1 MCPRNHLA
9 ANFAKRASAHS
20 GAHRGPEA
28 KLTMSSNHVLSSTI
42 LWSKSKTKHGQDCQ
56 KFLWHIKTLQIS
68 ETLLMVAQNKKQMLY
83 VLHICNFLQKSR
95 GLPYS
100 FICEEYIH
108 YSSLSVFDR
117 FRISIIPPRTL
128 LMGDC

>member
-1 MCPRNHLA
+1 
-9 ANFAKRASAHS
+9 
-20 GAHRGPEA
+20 
-28 KLTMSSNHVLSSTI
+28 
-42 LWSKSKTKHGQDCQ
+42 
-56 KFLWHIKTLQIS
+56 
-68 ETLLMVAQNKKQMLY
+68 MVAQNKKQMLY

-128 LMGDC
+128 LIGDC

>member
-1 MCPRNHLA
+1 
-9 ANFAKRASAHS
+9 
-20 GAHRGPEA
+20 
-28 KLTMSSNHVLSSTI
+28 
-42 LWSKSKTKHGQDCQ
+42 
-56 KFLWHIKTLQIS
+56 
-68 ETLLMVAQNKKQMLY
+68 MVAQNKKQMLY

-128 LMGDC
+128 LMGDCKCHNISYFHDLFLCILSASFRPEPCIPSLLYFLLCRTVKIFNFTILFLWFAGFQFTEHAYHLILLAPQVL